1 MCSRYVD
8 KKCSVCF
15 GALDKNVNRIIVEI
29 CGHQKCRECFIK
41 EEDGC
46 SICQSISRESVSV
59 EPAKDYLGNLAG
71 SNQNEIDE
79 TNEKEPIE
87 KYDEISHIV
96 AVTQDGIGQS
106 YKCLLCKK
114 TFKSRNN
121 RKYHLFCDKTQSKP
135 HSCEMCHKRFITQA
149 HLKYHQ
155 STHDT
160 DKRFSCQHCSRIYS
174 GEIALKKHLR
184 KHKSKLI
191 LFLRVPFIH
200 LMTSLYV
207 FPTIDDF
214 KYECEQCS
222 EKFIYKE
229 QLNLHRNRHND
240 VFHECPDCR
249 KRFLVKSNFTKHLQ
263 SHSGKS
269 VDE

>member
-8 KKCSVCF
+8 TKCSVCF
-15 GALDKNVNRIIVEI
+15 GALDKNVNRIVVEM

-41 EEDGC
+41 EENGC
-46 SICQSISRESVSV
+46 SICQTISSESVKVSSESV
-59 EPAKDYLGNLAG
+59 GEPANDRMGNP
-71 SNQNEIDE
+71 NEIDE
-79 TNEKEPIE
+79 ANEKEPIE

-96 AVTQDGIGQS
+96 MITEDGVGQY

-114 TFKSRNN
+114 SFKSRNN

-191 LFLRVPFIH
+191 LSF
-200 LMTSLYV
+200 
-207 FPTIDDF
+207 
-214 KYECEQCS
+214 ECHIS
-222 EKFIYKE
+222 IK
-229 QLNLHRNRHND
+229 
-240 VFHECPDCR
+240 
-249 KRFLVKSNFTKHLQ
+249 
-263 SHSGKS
+263 
-269 VDE
+269 